1 VGGVILISPKN
12 IEGQAQPPR
21 HRPYDKHLRKQVV
34 HLYFVSG
41 VKCSAI
47 ARWFSGR
54 PCRKTV
60 QRIIQDYRVHRAV
73 RVPQEGLSPLP
84 ESMMQWL
91 PSCWCL
97 LCRVTCMF
105 DTCLHCTS
113 LAMLARTSM
122 AGVTRTPSVLS
133 SCVLA
138 AAPLRLRGRG
148 VSASDGSGPSCLS
161 CSVSSGLSPAPLVHC
176 RL

>member
-1 VGGVILISPKN
+1 MN
-12 IEGQAQPPR
+12 REGAMQAQSPR
-21 HRPYDKHLRKQVV
+21 HRPYDKHLREQVV

-60 QRIIQDYRVHRAV
+60 QRIIQTTGCIVQPACPRVGRAFSA
-73 RVPQEGLSPLP
+73 PT
-84 ESMMQWL
+84 ESMMRWL

-97 LCRVTCMF
+97 LCRF
-105 DTCLHCTS
+105 DTCLHCAS

-122 AGVTRTPSVLS
+122 AGATRTHTFRALLLCVGS
-133 SCVLA
+133 SSSAPTRRGGVCV
-138 AAPLRLRGRG
+138 
-148 VSASDGSGPSCLS
+148 
-161 CSVSSGLSPAPLVHC
+161 
-176 RL
+176 

>member
-1 VGGVILISPKN
+1 VKKKQKKQNNQNGFYDIN
-12 IEGQAQPPR
+12 RREGAMQAQPPR
-21 HRPYDKHLRKQVV
+21 HRPYDKHLREQVV

-41 VKCSAI
+41 VKCSAT

-73 RVPQEGLSPLP
+73 RLP
-84 ESMMQWL
+84 TESMMQWL

-97 LCRVTCMF
+97 LCRMTCRF

-113 LAMLARTSM
+113 LAMLARTSV
-122 AGVTRTPSVLS
+122 AGTTRTHTFRALLL
-133 SCVLA
+133 CVGSLCA
-138 AAPLRLRGRG
+138 YEEGGCLRLTAQAPAVSLAPSARG
-148 VSASDGSGPSCLS
+148 
-161 CSVSSGLSPAPLVHC
+161 
-176 RL
+176 